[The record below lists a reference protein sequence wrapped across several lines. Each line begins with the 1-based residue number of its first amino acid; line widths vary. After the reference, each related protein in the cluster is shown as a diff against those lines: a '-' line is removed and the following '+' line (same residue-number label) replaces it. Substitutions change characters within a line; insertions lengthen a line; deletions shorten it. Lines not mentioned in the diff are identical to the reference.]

1 MQCFHGFG
9 TYVNMRPERFHSFS
23 SSLVNVSTTT
33 EFPQLADVNSERP
46 KLHQAVPFWF
56 WTVGAL
62 GALLLLLYKSV
73 QLLRSGRSSRSF
85 ELDFTLALR
94 SGVMFLV
101 MLFPLTQP
109 ALRNVNENIQIVYV
123 WLPLWYI
130 SSIRKSIGEWI
141 QICLD
146 ATTGTLLAMG
156 VTWLLNAA
164 MPGGGGGLG
173 RGSGGVDQGLLPGG
187 YDESL
192 CLLCASAVAYAVCMS
207 PLTTDAKQFFFGTF
221 GSLLVLFMSPALSQR
236 VFRTPLL
243 FEAQKPQWTSILQ
256 CHLYLTLT
264 ALALSAATLLMR
276 VPYCFSCS
284 LLASSHAA
292 EDLSDLAKDL
302 WKGVQLLLKSYR
314 SGTKEMEIETL
325 GQHFA
330 QLMVR
335 EELLSQA
342 LWAARKEACLGRAE
356 LLRRLSSLL
365 LLVSRCRR
373 VAVAAL
379 EALRD
384 IEGSRG
390 QQAALRICEF
400 ESSAG
405 TVLRTVTAVWWPWQ
419 NGEDR
424 EASVIDCVEH
434 AELADAALVACLGA
448 AWDPSGDLGH
458 PEQTSPAEDQVGS
471 PAAAFAETLR
481 EIPRAM
487 RDFLLDKADAS
498 SQLAESPPP
507 LRNRIDEGRQA
518 AAYVLAWAGA
528 LLWCIRYRNAATA
541 AVLIAWLWRFRAV
554 TLGCTLNEL
563 LGVTGGV
570 LLGSLPSLFVRLS
583 PTFRHA
589 PGPPGPRELF
599 VCFTIMYLLWVVA
612 TYYAQVQAFQW
623 RVAALFW
630 SCFGGVEML
639 RDFGLAEHFRSYIWR
654 QRSWDTL
661 VDLTM
666 GCSLLVALEVIL
678 SLICLESSDKAKA
691 ADAAA
696 GCLSLSAEIADV
708 MQDRDGFLL
717 RGQAAELWM
726 RAGRQQERLEDLSR
740 QLSQRLAEARFWQQ
754 QTSNSVR
761 FWDVPWRRSLVD
773 RILDQCDAILTAAN
787 AVAWSSQRYGGAGPS
802 ALLLKAVVPETLGP
816 RLRRCAEALHQALA
830 QRGGSEKWTLGDEEP
845 PLGAPGKGA
854 EASTPAAAAAAA
866 ALRGAVGRLCV
877 ALGRVEAALRAEE
890 SLSFS
895 SWLSS
900 RRRPPGAADMSPWG
914 SEV

>member
-1 MQCFHGFG
+1 
-9 TYVNMRPERFHSFS
+9 
-23 SSLVNVSTTT
+23 
-33 EFPQLADVNSERP
+33 
-46 KLHQAVPFWF
+46 
-56 WTVGAL
+56 
-62 GALLLLLYKSV
+62 
-73 QLLRSGRSSRSF
+73 
-85 ELDFTLALR
+85 
-94 SGVMFLV
+94 
-101 MLFPLTQP
+101 
-109 ALRNVNENIQIVYV
+109 
-123 WLPLWYI
+123 
-130 SSIRKSIGEWI
+130 
-141 QICLD
+141 
-146 ATTGTLLAMG
+146 
-156 VTWLLNAA
+156 
-164 MPGGGGGLG
+164 
-173 RGSGGVDQGLLPGG
+173 
-187 YDESL
+187 
-192 CLLCASAVAYAVCMS
+192 
-207 PLTTDAKQFFFGTF
+207 
-221 GSLLVLFMSPALSQR
+221 
-236 VFRTPLL
+236 
-243 FEAQKPQWTSILQ
+243 
-256 CHLYLTLT
+256 
-264 ALALSAATLLMR
+264 
-276 VPYCFSCS
+276 
-284 LLASSHAA
+284 
-292 EDLSDLAKDL
+292 
-302 WKGVQLLLKSYR
+302 
-314 SGTKEMEIETL
+314 
-325 GQHFA
+325 
-330 QLMVR
+330 
-335 EELLSQA
+335 
-342 LWAARKEACLGRAE
+342 
-356 LLRRLSSLL
+356 
-365 LLVSRCRR
+365 
-373 VAVAAL
+373 
-379 EALRD
+379 
-384 IEGSRG
+384 
-390 QQAALRICEF
+390 
-400 ESSAG
+400 
-405 TVLRTVTAVWWPWQ
+405 
-419 NGEDR
+419 
-424 EASVIDCVEH
+424 
-434 AELADAALVACLGA
+434 
-448 AWDPSGDLGH
+448 
-458 PEQTSPAEDQVGS
+458 
-471 PAAAFAETLR
+471 
-481 EIPRAM
+481 M

-589 PGPPGPRELF
+589 PGPPGPHELF

-773 RILDQCDAILTAAN
+773 RILDQCDTILTAAN

-830 QRGGSEKWTLGDEEP
+830 QRGGSEKWTLGEEEP